1 MRLVMKLKAQMGRL
15 IFIPIP
21 PMDEYPWQTTT
32 AVVGIRFQSEV
43 VGISSSIGR
52 DQNKNGT
59 SQFIK
64 DKNNSAA
71 VYARS
76 SLTVHNPF
84 LFTQ

>member
-1 MRLVMKLKAQMGRL
+1 MRLVMKAQMGRL

-43 VGISSSIGR
+43 VGICSSIGR
-52 DQNKNGT
+52 DQNENGT

-64 DKNNSAA
+64 EKNNSAA

>member
-1 MRLVMKLKAQMGRL
+1 MRLVMKAQMGRL